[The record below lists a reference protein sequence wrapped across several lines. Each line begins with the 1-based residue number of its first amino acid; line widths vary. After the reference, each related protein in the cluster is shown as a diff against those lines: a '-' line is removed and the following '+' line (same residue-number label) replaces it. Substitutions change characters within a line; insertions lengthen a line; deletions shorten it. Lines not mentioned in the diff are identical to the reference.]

1 MTVQRILVV
10 AESFA
15 GRPLPV
21 TVELLTKARQLA
33 DTVEA
38 VTWGGEGDA
47 LAPQLGAYGA
57 GTVYDV
63 GDLGGAL
70 PGAPVAAAI
79 AALVEQADPPDAVLI
94 PTTYDG
100 RDIAGRLSVRLDRSV
115 LTNVVGLSLGD
126 DGRLVSEHAIFGGSE
141 VLKARFTGPGP
152 ALFVVRAKS
161 FTAEEAAE
169 AATPSVVP
177 LATPDLGATASAT
190 VTDRHVEER
199 TGPKLDEAA
208 VVVSGGRGLGEAG
221 RYQLIEDLAKLL
233 HGAPGASRAIVDA
246 GWVPYAY
253 QVGQTG
259 KTVKPTVYIAA
270 GISGAT
276 QHMVGMKG
284 SKNIVAIN
292 KDAEAPIFAIADLG
306 IVGDV
311 QKVLPKLIEA
321 LKARA

>member
-1 MTVQRILVV
+1 MAIDRIMVV
-10 AESFA
+10 AESFGGTA
-15 GRPLPV
+15 LPV
-21 TVELLTKARQLA
+21 SLELLTKAHQLA
-33 DTVEA
+33 AGGTVEA
-38 VTWGGEGDA
+38 VTWGPDVEA
-47 LAPQLGAYGA
+47 VASQLGAYGA
-57 GTVYDV
+57 TTVASA
-63 GDLGGAL
+63 GDLGPAL
-70 PGAPVAAAI
+70 PGAAMAAAI
-79 AALVEQADPPDAVLI
+79 AAHINDNGAPAAILI

-100 RDIAGRLSVRLDRSV
+100 RDIAGRLSVKLSRSV
-115 LTNVVGLSLGD
+115 LTNVVGLTAGD
-126 DGRLVSEHAIFGGSE
+126 GGIVSEHAIFGGSE
-141 VLKARFTGPGP
+141 ILKARFTGPAP
-152 ALFVVRAKS
+152 AIFVIRPKS
-161 FTAEEAAE
+161 FVAEETGGGSPPVTAL
-169 AATPSVVP
+169 PV
-177 LATPDLGATASAT
+177 PDLGATGAAT
-190 VTDRHVEER
+190 VTERHVEER

-221 RYQLIEDLAKLL
+221 RYQLIEELAKLL

-292 KDAEAPIFAIADLG
+292 KDAEAPIFSIADLG

-311 QKVLPKLIEA
+311 QQVLPKLIEA
-321 LKARA
+321 LKARP